1 MLAALRFLG
10 VTTSGHRLCPW
21 RSPYLRWRIET
32 YSGMK
37 ADEIG
42 SREFWQFVWGERS
55 RLWRFLGWV
64 GKMEKYRKV

>member
-1 MLAALRFLG
+1 
-10 VTTSGHRLCPW
+10 
-21 RSPYLRWRIET
+21 
-32 YSGMK
+32 MK